1 MTIVV
6 TGAAGFLGAHLV
18 RDLAAADHHVIGVD
32 LTASDDPVWAYLEPS
47 RHRVRYTQADIS
59 VRGSLSDAVDEP
71 VDAVVHAAAITST
84 PEVEASQPQR
94 VVDVN
99 VLGTREALRFARA
112 AGIRRFVYLSSSG
125 VYGENS
131 PTEPVLESRRL
142 QLHSL
147 YAMTK
152 FIGERL
158 VAVESRE
165 AGYSA
170 ASARPAALYGPMERP
185 TGTRTVMSPIYTL
198 VRAAAAKRSIRIS
211 QPQVVR
217 DWTYAVDVARGLRL
231 LVESP
236 VLPYDCYNLSCGK
249 ATSLAE
255 VADTLAGIAPG
266 FSWSPAEAGQADIEG
281 ARISGRGP
289 LDISRLGELG
299 FAPQYTLGDGLS
311 ETLAWVEQAGA

>member
-6 TGAAGFLGAHLV
+6 TGAAGFLGVHLV
-18 RDLAAADHHVIGVD
+18 KELAAADHRVIGVD
-32 LTASDDPVWAYLEPS
+32 VTAPDDLVWAYLEPS
-47 RHRVRYTQADIS
+47 RHRVRYARADVS

-71 VDAVVHAAAITST
+71 VEALVHAAAVTST
-84 PEVEASQPQR
+84 PELEASQPQR
-94 VVDVN
+94 IVDVN
-99 VLGTREALRFARA
+99 VLGTLEALRFVGA

-125 VYGENS
+125 VYGESS
-131 PTEPVLESRRL
+131 PAEPVLESRRL
-142 QLHSL
+142 QLLSL

-185 TGTRTVMSPIYTL
+185 TGVRTVMSPIYTL
-198 VRAAAAKRSIRIS
+198 IHAAVAKRSVGIS
-211 QPQVVR
+211 RPEVRR

-231 LVESP
+231 LVEAPGLS
-236 VLPYDCYNLSCGK
+236 YDCYNLSCGK
-249 ATSLAE
+249 AISLAE
-255 VADTLAGIAPG
+255 IADTLAGIAPG
-266 FSWSPAEAGQADIEG
+266 FSWHPAEAGQADIEG

-289 LDISRLGELG
+289 LDISRLGEVG
-299 FAPQYTLGDGLS
+299 FTPQYALSDG
-311 ETLAWVEQAGA
+311 